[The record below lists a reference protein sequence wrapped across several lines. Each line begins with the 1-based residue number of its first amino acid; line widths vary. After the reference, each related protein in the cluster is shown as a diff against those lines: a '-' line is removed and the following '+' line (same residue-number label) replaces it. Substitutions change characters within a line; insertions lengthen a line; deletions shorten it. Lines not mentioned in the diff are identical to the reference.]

1 MRLNKKLYE
10 KDEKILPLK
19 SSKILQENEIDLV
32 INWLK
37 NNNNDN
43 IKFENISFELLYRAS
58 WDVDSSS
65 TFHKLCDGKG
75 PTIIFIKNEDD
86 FRFGGY
92 TSKKWKCCNE
102 SESDS
107 SSFLFS
113 LTNKEKY
120 LLKNTN
126 DKKAINHCDIDYSFG
141 FGYHEFDLFIT
152 NNCFTNK
159 NISCYSYSYQFD
171 NKKMYN
177 EKESFFIKDYEVYL
191 VMFK

>member
-58 WDVDSSS
+58 RDGDSSS

-86 FRFGGY
+86 FRFVGY

-126 DKKAINHCDIDYSFG
+126 DKNAIYHCENNSLG
-141 FGYHEFDLFIT
+141 FGDGGCDLYVG

-159 NISCYSYSYQFD
+159 NFKCYSYSYQFD

-177 EKESFFIKDYEVYL
+177 EKESFYIKDYKVYL